1 MDNKLVCADE
11 AEDFINDLKSFINGP
26 QDQNVVLSDSSIIE
40 SYRKYAISDMT
51 RTGNPLQI
59 RLYFKDDVIT
69 YNNNIYV
76 CLQENQ
82 VTTLSSIDTNYWK
95 KVGNFDSI
103 VGNGLTAYLSYDKG
117 NDRILFSDGILSVVK
132 STVDSSLLTI
142 KLKQATTGKIGVIF
156 GSDIRNMDYSL
167 LMDTTTNR
175 PGSDPIHQY
184 YNSGFYQKKIVGRV
198 ISNSGDTIE
207 VGINQG
213 AYLINLIA
221 GNINNFKIF
230 NPSDRDVFSP
240 IVNMAFVAY

>member
-95 KVGNFDSI
+95 KVGNFDSV

-132 STVDSSLLTI
+132 STADSSLLTI
-142 KLKQATTGKIGVIF
+142 KLKQATTGKIGVI
-156 GSDIRNMDYSL
+156 L
-167 LMDTTTNR
+167 E
-175 PGSDPIHQY
+175 
-184 YNSGFYQKKIVGRV
+184 V
-198 ISNSGDTIE
+198 I
-207 VGINQG
+207 
-213 AYLINLIA
+213 
-221 GNINNFKIF
+221 
-230 NPSDRDVFSP
+230 
-240 IVNMAFVAY
+240 